1 MAKCSVRI
9 FCAGEETAYDIFRDS
24 PLRYMGYANEVGEA
38 LAAFLPVWGV
48 PFSYAV
54 AISYVL
60 ADTGDKAYLE
70 WERNGC
76 AEDDPS
82 CTIMTKK
89 LRFLLAGSLA
99 FDTVLWQMLA
109 AVSSQVS
116 VRARLDHIILL
127 TMTRWDVHY

>member
-9 FCAGEETAYDIFRDS
+9 LCAGEETAYDIFRDS

-109 AVSSQVS
+109 S
-116 VRARLDHIILL
+116 VIIPGEC
-127 TMTRWDVHY
+127 